1 MFAFVGHRCKIAAWE
16 REEKR
21 VFVTRGSRV
30 TEVPKRTDYRRF
42 ATRSP
47 ISSYVAQI
55 SLVGRRTAEAAGF
68 RYRTFPKVPKVRA
81 FTYAS
86 TTRVSRNEWVRESV
100 TRDNIVS
107 TKCTKRRAVWERE
120 REREWERENSSLFL
134 SRPVEAVVGLYAVVR
149 ASPLLS
155 PPLPTFP
162 AVMDCFF
169 LPLSRWRPIYL
180 SRLCLSLYHSCLCA
194 GRVFTGATRHCTARH
209 GTARHGTTRA
219 RTHTATAT
227 RKNETKR
234 YETIRNDTIRN
245 ETGCCPAESGVSNV
259 RGKITG
265 HGNSVCHE
273 LKKKR
278 REGKKEKNSARP
290 VVSCLAPRRK
300 REEILH
306 FIRCVPV
313 CIPLHQR
320 RRKRG

>member
-1 MFAFVGHRCKIAAWE
+1 M
-16 REEKR
+16 
-21 VFVTRGSRV
+21 
-30 TEVPKRTDYRRF
+30 
-42 ATRSP
+42 
-47 ISSYVAQI
+47 
-55 SLVGRRTAEAAGF
+55 
-68 RYRTFPKVPKVRA
+68 
-81 FTYAS
+81 
-86 TTRVSRNEWVRESV
+86 
-100 TRDNIVS
+100 
-107 TKCTKRRAVWERE
+107 RE
-120 REREWERENSSLFL
+120 RELVSLSLASRRGRSRTLRRRTRFSSPLPASPHLPCRNGLFL
-134 SRPVEAVVGLYAVVR
+134 SP
-149 ASPLLS
+149 S
-155 PPLPTFP
+155 
-162 AVMDCFF
+162 
-169 LPLSRWRPIYL
+169 
-180 SRLCLSLYHSCLCA
+180 LSLKANLSIPSLSQSIPFLSVRWQSFHWRDTTL
-194 GRVFTGATRHCTARH
+194 H